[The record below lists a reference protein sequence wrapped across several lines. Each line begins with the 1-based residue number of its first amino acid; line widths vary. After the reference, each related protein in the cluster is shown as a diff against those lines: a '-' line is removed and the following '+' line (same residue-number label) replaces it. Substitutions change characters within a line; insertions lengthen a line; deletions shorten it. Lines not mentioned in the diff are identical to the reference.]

1 MKKVALIFFG
11 LSYYKYFNHW
21 TCGNYIVDF
30 RNSYENYQ
38 KFIYSYFHKLGYEID
53 VYFCTNILEEEHLIE
68 LLNMYKPK
76 KYTMIKNYNNKFES
90 RNTKLSSAV
99 KCCLDS
105 GVKYD
110 VCLITRFDLLFQKEF
125 ETCNINFETIN
136 IVSILEKP
144 NLICDNFY
152 LLPYRLLEEF
162 YKLIENNI
170 YTRFH
175 DIRKPLSKI
184 SEINYIYSEHVV
196 VSKLSFY
203 KIIRTQIN
211 LEDLIDFKKKER
223 NNNFFILFLIIL
235 LILIIMYFINTHN
248 RVYSINLV

>member
-11 LSYYKYFNHW
+11 LSYHKYFNHW
-21 TCGNYIVDF
+21 TGGNFLVNF

-53 VYFCTNILEEEHLIE
+53 VYFCTNILEKEHLIE

-76 KYTMIKNYNNKFES
+76 KYSMIENYDNIFKS
-90 RNTKLSSAV
+90 RNTKLSSAI

-105 GVKYD
+105 NIKYD
-110 VCLITRFDLLFQKEF
+110 ICLITRFDLLFQKEF

-170 YTRFH
+170 ETRFH
-175 DIRKPLSKI
+175 DIIEPLSKI
-184 SEINYIYSEHVV
+184 SEINYILNENVFV
-196 VSKLSFY
+196 AELSFY
-203 KIIRTQIN
+203 KIVRTQIN
-211 LEDLIDFKKKER
+211 IDNFNDLKKKG
-223 NNNFFILFLIIL
+223 NNIFFIYFLMIL
-235 LILIIMYFINTHN
+235 LILIIIYFINSHN
-248 RVYSINLV
+248 KVIIL